1 MRMQTIEA
9 RLKKVEREREK
20 LSKQL
25 EGSRRKQ
32 FTALPAKYGM
42 KNMDEFINALLPY
55 ASTAF
60 AEKLGRKIQPAPA
73 PKQPSTNG
81 AHPGNGASS
90 GTSASSDSRRRYTP
104 EQQSAVKAALEKG
117 DKTVAEISQELEVSP
132 FTIVAWKKR
141 WGLVKARKAPAARKK
156 S

>member
-1 MRMQTIEA
+1 MQMIEA

-20 LSKQL
+20 LTRQL

-32 FTALPAKYGM
+32 FSALPAKYGL
-42 KNMDEFINALLPY
+42 KNMDEFISALLPY
-55 ASTAF
+55 ASNAF
-60 AEKLGRKIQPAPA
+60 AEKLGRKSQPAPA

-81 AHPGNGASS
+81 AHSGNGASS
-90 GTSASSDSRRRYTP
+90 GNGAGSDSRRRYSP
-104 EQQSAVKAALEKG
+104 AQQSAVKAALEKG

-141 WGLVKARKAPAARKK
+141 WGLVKTRKAPASRKK